1 MNKSCILLTAAALSL
16 LATRLP
22 LAAQTFDA
30 PNDGSYGAMNISAN
44 TTLDLPPDGVFRC
57 TTITVGPNATL
68 RFNRNPLNTPIY
80 LLATGDILIQGAINL
95 SGGNNDGAI
104 PGTGGPGGFDGGFGG
119 FGQVA
124 PANQGG
130 DGHGPG
136 YGRDIT
142 NPQNQRGGV
151 YAGPHGGNTNVY
163 GNSLIMPLIGGSG
176 GAGYGGNPGAGG
188 GGGGGAILLAS
199 STKITIT
206 GSISARGGYGPGG
219 GGSGGAVRVI
229 APVVTGNG
237 SLDVRASG
245 YAGDG
250 RIRVDCTD
258 RLAYRN
264 LTLYGASSRG
274 NRMQVYPASIPNL
287 RFVEA
292 AGQAIAEDAG
302 AGVTVTLPAGSPA
315 EQSVKLRA
323 LGFTGQVPVRVVVV
337 PEHSASTSYDITLDA
352 GATPAEATL
361 NVTLI
366 PGEPTRIEAWT
377 K

>member
-1 MNKSCILLTAAALSL
+1 MNKSCLLLTAAALSL

-30 PNDGSYGAMNISAN
+30 PNDGSYGAMNIAAN
-44 TTLDLPPDGVFRC
+44 TTLDLPPDGIFRC

-68 RFNRNPLNTPIY
+68 SFNRNALNTPVY
-80 LLATGDILIQGAINL
+80 LLATGDVHIQGSI
-95 SGGNNDGAI
+95 SVTGGNNEGAI
-104 PGTGGPGGFDGGFGG
+104 AGRGGPGGFDGGFGG

-142 NPQNQRGGV
+142 SPQNLRGGV
-151 YAGPHGGNTNVY
+151 YAEATGGNTNVY

-176 GAGYGGNPGAGG
+176 GSGYDGNPGGGG
-188 GGGGGAILLAS
+188 GGGGGAILIAS
-199 STKITIT
+199 TTKITLNGT
-206 GSISARGGYGPGG
+206 VGARGGYGPGG
-219 GGSGGAVRVI
+219 GGSGGAVRLI

-237 SLDVRASG
+237 AVDVRASG
-245 YAGDG
+245 FAGDG
-250 RIRVDCTD
+250 RIRIDCTD

-264 LTLYGASSRG
+264 LSLYGVSSRG
-274 NRMQVYPASIPNL
+274 NRMQVYPATTPKL

-292 AGQAIAEDAG
+292 AGQVIAEDVG
-302 AGVTVTLPAGSPA
+302 AAVTVTLPAGSPA
-315 EQSVKLRA
+315 EQAIKLRA
-323 LGFTGQVPVRVVVV
+323 LGFTGQVPVRVAVV
-337 PEHSASTSYDITLDA
+337 PEHSASTAYDITLDA
-352 GATPAEATL
+352 SATPAEAIL

>member
-30 PNDGSYGAMNISAN
+30 PNDGSYGAMNITAD

-57 TTITVGPNATL
+57 TTITIGPNVTL
-68 RFNRNPLNTPIY
+68 RFNRNALSTPVY

-95 SGGNNDGAI
+95 SGGNNDGAL

-142 NPQNQRGGV
+142 SPQNHRGGV
-151 YAGPHGGNTNVY
+151 YAKPNGGNTNVY

-176 GAGYGGNPGAGG
+176 GAGYDGNPGGG

-199 STKITIT
+199 PTEVTIT
-206 GSISARGGYGPGG
+206 GSIAARGGYGPWG

-237 SLDVRASG
+237 YLDVRANGRAS
-245 YAGDG
+245 DG
-250 RIRVDCTD
+250 RIRPDCTD

-264 LTLYGASSRG
+264 LSLFGVSSRG
-274 NRMQVYPASIPNL
+274 NRMQVYPASLPKL
-287 RFVEA
+287 RFIEA

-302 AGVTVTLPAGSPA
+302 AAVTVTLPAGSPA
-315 EQSVKLRA
+315 EQAVKLRA
-323 LGFTGQVPVRVVVV
+323 LGFTGQVPVRVVV

-352 GATPAEATL
+352 SATLAEATL

-366 PGEPTRIEAWT
+366 PGEPTRIEA
-377 K
+377 